1 MQVCEFLAEVRDRQE
16 EALRKHGKRGENTE
30 SQPTGENP
38 VAAGP
43 IDQGDGGEAEKFD
56 GRIEESVSENRV
68 APSEHIVAIALLEFV
83 HGFALAIEELHDAHS
98 GNVFLEKSV
107 DASNGCEIG
116 RASCR
121 ERV

>member
-68 APSEHIVAIALLEFV
+68 APSEHIVAIALLEFF

-98 GNVFLEKSV
+98 GNVFLEKSL
-107 DASNGCEIG
+107 DASNSS
-116 RASCR
+116 ADSAT
-121 ERV
+121 RVP